1 MSRLCIG
8 IVFFAV
14 SMANGILLRFVINKY
29 LFDFPL
35 FLLSVQYGLTL
46 FALELARYGYTLDN
60 YRERCWGH
68 STWFILFPIHWN
80 RVEHWHR
87 SLVMIA
93 MSQWLNTNAKEGRRV
108 FPCSRLLNVFWR
120 RYSLLFFFFSFY
132 RKDQK
137 EKGSS
142 LSRTQF
148 CAIALLCLG
157 AGLTNVFDWI
167 WDRYS
172 MGYGLI
178 SALGQSLSLVLLEHF
193 ALFSTPLQLVY
204 DNSFNCLFLFLLVDL
219 VMVSPFVIFPMFSCS
234 GWVERSHALHSLQ
247 FHHSISSLPDRPTRQ
262 RSPFQHRPCF
272 SPRPLTVPCRRRSS
286 TTFDQPFKWVLFEQC
301 LYS

>member
-46 FALELARYGYTLDN
+46 FALELARYGYRYTRDN

-68 STWFILFPIHWN
+68 SIWFILFPIHWN

-87 SLVMIA
+87 SRWWW
-93 MSQWLNTNAKEGRRV
+93 QWVNGWIRMPKKERV
-108 FPCSRLLNVFWR
+108 FPCSRLLNVSSLQ
-120 RYSLLFFFFSFY
+120 YSLLFSFFSFY
-132 RKDQK
+132 LKRRDRLCRGHNSAPLLFSVSEQGWRMSST
-137 EKGSS
+137 GSGIDTRWGMVS
-142 LSRTQF
+142 SRHWVNRCLLYSSNT
-148 CAIALLCLG
+148 LLCSRRPFNWS
-157 AGLTNVFDWI
+157 TIIRSIVF
-167 WDRYS
+167 S
-172 MGYGLI
+172 
-178 SALGQSLSLVLLEHF
+178 
-193 ALFSTPLQLVY
+193 
-204 DNSFNCLFLFLLVDL
+204 SFY
-219 VMVSPFVIFPMFSCS
+219 
-234 GWVERSHALHSLQ
+234 W
-247 FHHSISSLPDRPTRQ
+247 SISSWYPFPCLSNVLLFRMSWEKRCSTF
-262 RSPFQHRPCF
+262 SPVPLFHFFSTWSPYSSMVSFSTSSMF